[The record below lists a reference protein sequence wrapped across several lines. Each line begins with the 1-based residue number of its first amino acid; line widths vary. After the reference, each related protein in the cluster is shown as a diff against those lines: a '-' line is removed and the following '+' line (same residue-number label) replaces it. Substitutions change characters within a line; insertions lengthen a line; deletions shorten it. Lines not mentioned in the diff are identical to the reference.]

1 MSVVG
6 GRPPA
11 GLGRAGLLAGSLS
24 GESDSSRSVRGCCW
38 CIWRST
44 SGEAFF
50 SVRAGVLHIGEERPH
65 EPIPGFPRDSGVFLE
80 RRFSADG
87 LPCAEGPALHM
98 GGFQQR

>member
-6 GRPPA
+6 GVTTSRGAWTGRAPGGLP
-11 GLGRAGLLAGSLS
+11 LGRVG
-24 GESDSSRSVRGCCW
+24 
-38 CIWRST
+38 
-44 SGEAFF
+44 FF

-65 EPIPGFPRDSGVFLE
+65 EPIPGFPRDSGIFLE

-87 LPCAEGPALHM
+87 FPCAEGPALHM